1 MIYYY
6 FYKKNEKIKKIQV
19 FGHSLYNKKNNDI
32 VCSSVSTAIILTLN
46 NLKMLGL
53 QKNIDY
59 ILKDGFL
66 NLKILKQN
74 SIMIILLNN
83 LEYSLKELEKNYK
96 KYIKEYSNIK

>member
-6 FYKKNEKIKKIQV
+6 FYKKNKKIEKIKV
-19 FGHSLYNKKNNDI
+19 FGHSLYDKKNNDI

-53 QKNIDY
+53 KKNIDY
-59 ILKDGFL
+59 ILKNGFL

-74 SIMIILLNN
+74 SIMMVLLNN
-83 LEYSLKELEKNYK
+83 LEYCFKELEKNYK
-96 KYIKEYSNIK
+96 KHIKEYSNIK

>member
-6 FYKKNEKIKKIQV
+6 FYKKNKKIEKIKV
-19 FGHSLYNKKNNDI
+19 FGHSLYDKKNNDI
-32 VCSSVSTAIILTLN
+32 VCSAVSTAIILTLN
-46 NLKMLGL
+46 SLKMLGL

-83 LEYSLKELEKNYK
+83 LEYSLKEIEKNYK
-96 KYIKEYSNIK
+96 NYIKKYSKMK